1 MDSLN
6 KAIQVLH
13 DKYKVPHVVI
23 TSVNL
28 EAPDHPPSHLSVVG
42 SSMTSSGKARL
53 FKIVFPS
60 IDCYFSGTG
69 DMFGALMVIRMREA
83 VYYAA
88 DAERLRRTESWL
100 SDDSVKAIELPL
112 ARAAEK
118 VLASMHEVL
127 SRTCKGMETVVEKT
141 TGEMKSEDRKDGQK
155 VHLVKS
161 KAAELQLVRN
171 LGCLQ
176 SPSTKF
182 PAKAI

>member
-1 MDSLN
+1 MDSLT

-13 DKYKVPHVVI
+13 DKYKVPHIVI

-28 EAPDHPPSHLSVVG
+28 DAPDHPPSHLSVVG
-42 SSMTSSGKARL
+42 SSMTSTGKARL

-69 DMFGALMVIRMREA
+69 DMFAALMVIRMREA
-83 VYYAA
+83 VHHA
-88 DAERLRRTESWL
+88 DGELPFTTSWL
-100 SDDSVKAIELPL
+100 SADNVPAVELPL
-112 ARAAEK
+112 AKAAEK

-127 SRTCKGMETVVEKT
+127 SKTSKGMVKVMDRT
-141 TGEMKSEDRKDGQK
+141 TDDMSLEDRSDDRKT
-155 VHLVKS
+155 HLVRS

-171 LGCLQ
+171 LDCLR
-176 SPSTKF
+176 SPSTNF

>member
-1 MDSLN
+1 MDSLH
-6 KAIQVLH
+6 KAIQAMH
-13 DKYKVPHVVI
+13 DKYRVPHIVI

-42 SSMTSSGKARL
+42 SSMTSTGKARF

-83 VYYAA
+83 VYNANGSLCNTA
-88 DAERLRRTESWL
+88 SWL
-100 SDDSVKAIELPL
+100 SDDSVSAVDLPL

-127 SRTCKGMETVVEKT
+127 SKTCEGMRGVVDRTLT
-141 TGEMKSEDRKDGQK
+141 EMRPQDRANDTK

-171 LGCLQ
+171 LDCLR
-176 SPSTKF
+176 SPSTEYR
-182 PAKAI
+182 AKAI